1 VIKVANPSNWVVVE
15 NDFIKWIKSNTK

>member
-15 NDFIKWIKSNTK
+15 SDFIKWIKNNKK